1 MDRRDPD
8 QTYRKEVAT
17 SGDGTNSRTPQT
29 KPIEI
34 HRPVDTKT
42 YLKTPT
48 SASVECA
55 SDLAPA
61 SHPSEGIKCMRREHA
76 DNLDEHEDQGET
88 VDADSHPPD
97 STGIVE
103 NRTESNQ
110 TEGED
115 IAERPSLSDLED
127 PNSKQVIVDTPSN

>member
-1 MDRRDPD
+1 
-8 QTYRKEVAT
+8 
-17 SGDGTNSRTPQT
+17 
-29 KPIEI
+29 
-34 HRPVDTKT
+34 
-42 YLKTPT
+42 
-48 SASVECA
+48 
-55 SDLAPA
+55 
-61 SHPSEGIKCMRREHA
+61 MRREHA

-127 PNSKQVIVDTPSN
+127 PNSKQVIVDMPSNWKLKLNIWWYVCLWNTCYLTQNT